1 MVALIGSA
9 VFAALLPLAS
19 PTSPDFSNIEQRP
32 RLGWPEPLGT
42 DDLGRSLLSRV
53 VYGSRVTL
61 GIALAAATIGAL
73 IGGTLGLVSGFR
85 RGRFDGAATLGA
97 DVMLSFPPLILLL
110 GAVTVLPKSAM
121 TIALCLGLL
130 MIPTTFRIT
139 RANTMSMGGREF
151 VFAARCLGA
160 RTRRILTR
168 ELLPN
173 IATPVLAYLFV
184 VLALIVV
191 AEGSLSYLG
200 VGVQPPTPTW
210 GRMIADAQPSFA
222 ESPHMVFVPSAVM
235 FITLFALNQ
244 IGDRLRTSRSP
255 ESAI

>member
-1 MVALIGSA
+1 
-9 VFAALLPLAS
+9 
-19 PTSPDFSNIEQRP
+19 
-32 RLGWPEPLGT
+32 
-42 DDLGRSLLSRV
+42 
-53 VYGSRVTL
+53 
-61 GIALAAATIGAL
+61 
-73 IGGTLGLVSGFR
+73 
-85 RGRFDGAATLGA
+85 
-97 DVMLSFPPLILLL
+97 MLSFPPLILLL

-139 RANTMSMGGREF
+139 RANTMSMGGHEF